1 MGCHVNIV
9 HATCTPGRDP
19 EMDPLP
25 VSVEAN
31 VVHLF
36 PFLLPL
42 HPLKL

>member
-9 HATCTPGRDP
+9 HATCTPGWDP

-25 VSVEAN
+25 VSVQAN

-36 PFLLPL
+36 PFLPPL